1 MSKRRKTRKAQP
13 AKSGC
18 KTFTLTIEG
27 QPMVVSYEPH
37 WMRDVGHFEFRSP
50 CQPPKRIP
58 VSETGYRSCYAP
70 MEQIDAASSP
80 EDFAREVALALLR
93 REKPR
98 SRDDAAQLSLF

>member
-1 MSKRRKTRKAQP
+1 MSKRRKPRKGPP

-18 KTFTLTIEG
+18 KTFRLAIEG
-27 QPMVVSYEPH
+27 QPMLVSYEPH

-50 CQPPKRIP
+50 HNPPRRIP

-70 MEQIDAASSP
+70 MEQIDAAPSP
-80 EDFAREVALALLR
+80 EDFAGEVALVLLR
-93 REKPR
+93 REKPH